1 MSNFIFLQPWSDIQD
16 NAQQAEALLKSNP
29 RASCFYS
36 RYTLERMVHWMYEH
50 DNWLSYPKY
59 DSTLNTLINQTD
71 FKRSLGS
78 MIFPKIKLVQKSGN
92 QAVHSQKAVNAETSI
107 QTLKELHHILYWFY
121 RTYAPAE
128 NVQNQVFSMESVPAD
143 NKIDSKLFEAKTKQL
158 KELEKSLTDKDK
170 EHQKK
175 LAESLKQNQLL
186 REKLEKLK
194 VQIAEQKARNQELAL
209 PDSHDYSEAETRKY
223 LIDQYLQEMGW
234 DLDGPNVKEYVV
246 PHMPNKS
253 KIGKVDYVLWGDNGK
268 PLAVVEAKRTT
279 IDPVQ
284 GRQQAVLYAD
294 CLQQV
299 FGQRPLIYYTNGY
312 DIHFW
317 DDMSYPP
324 RLVQGFIDKEEANRL
339 IARRDE
345 VLPLREVAI
354 NTNIAAGSGRIY
366 QRKAIQKVCEL
377 FADEKQRKA
386 LLVMATGTG
395 KTRTT
400 IAIVDVLMRAGLI
413 KNALFLAD
421 RNALVSQAKKEFA
434 KLLPHSS
441 PSILSSGTDSLQGR
455 LYLSTYPTM
464 LNLLNKPP
472 EARLFGVGHFDLVI
486 VDEAHRSVYRK
497 YRYIF
502 DYFDSLLLGLT
513 ATPKSELDKNTYEIF
528 DMSDGEPTFAYELE
542 QAVADEFLVPPKRV
556 EIDLGFVREG
566 VHYKD
571 LSNEEKAEWES
582 KEELQGREE
591 VLPSEVNQF
600 LFNIDTVDKALKVL
614 FEKGIKVAAG
624 DRLAKT
630 IVFAA
635 NNKHAEFIVERLNA
649 NYPKYKGKFARVI
662 TYKENYS
669 ETLIEEFKGER
680 EPLDPNIP
688 LTIAVSV
695 DMLDT
700 GVDVPEVA
708 NLMFFKVVKSKVK
721 FMQMIGRG
729 TRLCENLFGPN
740 SPEDD
745 KKDFKVFD
753 ICGNFEYFDQNPEG
767 AKDVQGQPLSQR
779 IFEKR
784 LDLAGLL
791 KADDNEYAQA
801 FKKGLLQRLN
811 SEVNGMNFN
820 NFMVRPKRRE
830 IERFLSL
837 EAWQAL
843 DDEATGHIK
852 AHISNLPSEFESED
866 PLEANQEMA
875 LQFDHF
881 VLIMQL
887 AKLNGTGISEAQMLK
902 LNNLASKL
910 EAKSSIPAVQDH
922 LDWIQYIQTAN
933 FWQDVTLEELEY
945 TRKNLRLL
953 MQYIEKQVKDVVY
966 TNFTDQV
973 NEVREHDG
981 FWLPQGNEL
990 ELYRKKVEA
999 FIKSHQ
1005 DDITIQRI
1013 KRKQP
1018 LTELD
1023 LKTLEQRCFEASG
1036 LDSWDAYEKTV
1047 HPEQPLDEFVRSLVG
1062 LEREAVLEMFAEYL
1076 DESRFNSNQIEFIQL
1091 IVNYLTE
1098 NGSIPNLNTLVEDSY
1113 FTGQINGGVVKL
1125 FDYEELF
1132 KVRNLM
1138 IKHQLVSDTNFG

>member
-1 MSNFIFLQPWSDIQD
+1 MSNFVFLQPWSDIQE

-50 DNWLSYPKY
+50 DNWLSTPKY
-59 DSTLNTLINQTD
+59 DSTLNTLINQAD

-92 QAVHSQKAVNAETSI
+92 QAVHSQKAIRLEDAV

-121 RTYAPAE
+121 KTYSPSGKFE
-128 NVQNQVFSMESVPAD
+128 NQVFSLESVPTQNSIAPE
-143 NKIDSKLFEAKTKQL
+143 LLEAKTKQL
-158 KELEKSLTDKDK
+158 KALGKSFEEQDKKHQEKLE
-170 EHQKK
+170 
-175 LAESLKQNQLL
+175 ESLKHNQALRAELEQLKAKITEQKEQNQ
-186 REKLEKLK
+186 ETT
-194 VQIAEQKARNQELAL
+194 L

-223 LIDQYLQEMGW
+223 LIDQYLTEMGW
-234 DLDGPNVKEYVV
+234 DLDAPNVKEFEVE
-246 PHMPNKS
+246 HMPNK
-253 KIGKVDYVLWGDNGK
+253 KVIGYVDYVLWGDNGK

-279 IDPVQ
+279 IDPEQ

-294 CLQQV
+294 CLQKM
-299 FGQRPLIYYTNGY
+299 FGQRPLIYFTNGY

-317 DDMSYPP
+317 DDMNYPP
-324 RLVQGFIDKEEANRL
+324 RMVQGFLGKEEAKRL
-339 IARRDE
+339 IERRDE
-345 VLPLREVAI
+345 TTSVNEVKI
-354 NTNIAAGSGRIY
+354 NTDIAAGDGRIY
-366 QRKAIQKVCEL
+366 QRKAIQRVCEL
-377 FADEKQRKA
+377 FANEKQRKS

-400 IAIVDVLMRAGLI
+400 IAIVDVLMRAGII
-413 KNALFLAD
+413 KNVLFLAD
-421 RNALVSQAKKEFA
+421 RNALMSQAKKEFN
-434 KLLPHSS
+434 KLLSNSS
-441 PSILSSGTDSLQGR
+441 PSILTSGTDSLQGR
-455 LYLSTYPTM
+455 VYLSTYPTM

-528 DMSDGEPTFAYELE
+528 EMPDGEPTFAYELE
-542 QAVADEFLVPPKRV
+542 QAVADGFLVPPKRV
-556 EIDLGFVREG
+556 DVGLGFIREG
-566 VHYKD
+566 IHYDD
-571 LSNEEKAEWES
+571 LSDEEKEEWES
-582 KEELQGREE
+582 KEELSEREE

-635 NNKHAEFIVERLNA
+635 NNKHAEFIVERLNT

-662 TYKENYS
+662 TYKENYA

-708 NLMFFKVVKSKVK
+708 NLVFFKVIKSKVK

-729 TRLCENLFGPN
+729 TRLCANLFGPD

-767 AKDVQGQPLSQR
+767 AKDAQGQPLSQR

-784 LDLAGLL
+784 LDLASLL
-791 KADDNEYAQA
+791 KTEDNEFAQS
-801 FKKGLLQRLN
+801 FKKKLLGRLN
-811 SEVNGMNFN
+811 NEVKEMNFE
-820 NFMVRPKRRE
+820 NFIVRPKRKE
-830 IERFLSL
+830 IEPYLSFDRWKSL
-837 EAWQAL
+837 DEEAMA
-843 DDEATGHIK
+843 HIK
-852 AHISNLPSEFESED
+852 THISSLPSEYESD
-866 PLEANQEMA
+866 DSQEANQEMA

-881 VLIMQL
+881 MLTMQL
-887 AKLNGTGISEAQMLK
+887 AKLDKTGISDLQKMK
-902 LNNLASKL
+902 LNKLVSKL
-910 EAKSSIPAVQDH
+910 EAKASIPAVADH
-922 LDWIQYIQTAN
+922 LEWIQYIQTAN

-945 TRKNLRLL
+945 TRKNLRML
-953 MQYIEKQVKDVVY
+953 MQYIDKEVKDVVY
-966 TNFTDQV
+966 TNFTDTV
-973 NEVREHDG
+973 HEIKEHEG
-981 FWLPQGNEL
+981 VWLPQGNEL
-990 ELYRKKVEA
+990 DLYRKKVEA

-1023 LKTLEQRCFEASG
+1023 LKTLEQRCYEASG
-1036 LDSWDAYEKTV
+1036 IDSWKAYEKTV

-1062 LEREAVLEMFAEYL
+1062 LDREAVLEMFSEYL
-1076 DESRFNSNQIEFIQL
+1076 DESRFNANQIEFIQL

-1098 NGSIPNLNTLVEDSY
+1098 NGSVPNLNTLVEDSY
-1113 FTGQINGGVVKL
+1113 FTGKFSGGVVKL
-1125 FDYEELF
+1125 FDQSSLLGI
-1132 KVRNLM
+1132 KALM
-1138 IKHQLVSDTNFG
+1138 EDKKLIS